1 MVRNNVGE
9 NMEDNTVT
17 KDDGWGQIDTSQPES
32 KEKEDKVNFEVE
44 NSSEEKEVKV
54 EPVIEKEEEKK
65 EKPKLETKEEETQP
79 EEQPDEAEGIDSK
92 RAQKRIRQL
101 VRQRKEKEEEVARLL
116 ADKQELEK
124 RLTTNQTNQFDLTKT
139 SIESQEKSLE
149 NQLSLAKQNY
159 LDAFEKDDKNQLLKA
174 QEALNEAQINLN
186 NVKTNKVNFDKDYE
200 NYQNAIKQQSVQSQQ
215 QAVPQQPQYDPKA
228 VEWAEKNEWFGQ
240 DKIMTAA
247 ALALDAQLKEEG
259 FDPADDD
266 FYTEVD
272 ARLTEAFPT
281 KLNKSKQV
289 RQKETSNPSQVVAGT
304 SRTPASKKIKLTQED
319 VRLANKWNVPLE
331 QYAKKKAKV
340 TDSEYTN
347 ISKCVEF
354 LLALTKTKRTEKLRI
369 FQKLKRLH
377 FKKKTILIYLK
388 LLKINLIAKV

>member
-1 MVRNNVGE
+1 
-9 NMEDNTVT
+9 MEVEQKEEWSD
-17 KDDGWGQIDTSQPES
+17 IDTSKPES
-32 KEKEDKVNFEVE
+32 KEEENKVDFEVE
-44 NSSEEKEVKV
+44 KTSEDKEEKV
-54 EPVIEKEEEKK
+54 EAVVEEQPVAETKT
-65 EKPKLETKEEETQP
+65 ETKEDTQP
-79 EEQPDEAEGIDSK
+79 EEQPDEAKDIESE

-116 ADKQELEK
+116 AEKQDLQN
-124 RLTTNQTNQFDLTKT
+124 RLTQNQTNQFDLTKT

-149 NQLSLAKQNY
+149 NQLNLAKQNY

-186 NVKTNKVNFDKDYE
+186 NVKTNKVSFEKDYE
-200 NYQNAIKQQSVQSQQ
+200 NYQNAVKQQPVQQSQ
-215 QAVPQQPQYDPKA
+215 PQQPQYDPKA
-228 VEWAEKNEWFGQ
+228 VAWAEKNEWFGQ
-240 DKIMTAA
+240 DKMMTAA

-272 ARLTEAFPT
+272 TRLQQTFPT
-281 KLNKSKQV
+281 KFKKTEQV

-331 QYAKKKAKV
+331 QYAKEKAKV
-340 TDSEYTN
+340 TDSEEYTN
-347 ISKCVEF
+347 IS
-354 LLALTKTKRTEKLRI
+354 TMRRSS
-369 FQKLKRLH
+369 
-377 FKKKTILIYLK
+377 
-388 LLKINLIAKV
+388 

>member
-1 MVRNNVGE
+1 
-9 NMEDNTVT
+9 MEDNTVT

-174 QEALNEAQINLN
+174 QEA
-186 NVKTNKVNFDKDYE
+186 
-200 NYQNAIKQQSVQSQQ
+200 
-215 QAVPQQPQYDPKA
+215 
-228 VEWAEKNEWFGQ
+228 
-240 DKIMTAA
+240 
-247 ALALDAQLKEEG
+247 
-259 FDPADDD
+259 
-266 FYTEVD
+266 
-272 ARLTEAFPT
+272 
-281 KLNKSKQV
+281 
-289 RQKETSNPSQVVAGT
+289 
-304 SRTPASKKIKLTQED
+304 
-319 VRLANKWNVPLE
+319 
-331 QYAKKKAKV
+331 
-340 TDSEYTN
+340 
-347 ISKCVEF
+347 
-354 LLALTKTKRTEKLRI
+354 
-369 FQKLKRLH
+369 
-377 FKKKTILIYLK
+377 
-388 LLKINLIAKV
+388 

>member
-1 MVRNNVGE
+1 MIITLRNRLVRNNVGE

-32 KEKEDKVNFEVE
+32 KEKEDKVDFEVE

-54 EPVIEKEEEKK
+54 EPEIEKEEVK
-65 EKPKLETKEEETQP
+65 EKPKLETKQEEETQL
-79 EEQPDEAEGIDSK
+79 EEQPDEAKDIDSK

-124 RLTTNQTNQFDLTKT
+124 RLKTNQSNQFDLTKT
-139 SIESQEKSLE
+139 SLESQEKSLE

-186 NVKTNKVNFDKDYE
+186 NIKSNKVNFEKDYD
-200 NYQNAIKQQSVQSQQ
+200 NYQNAVKQQSLQSQQ
-215 QAVPQQPQYDPKA
+215 QTAPQQPQYDPKA
-228 VEWAEKNEWFGQ
+228 VAWAEKNEWFGQ

-266 FYTEVD
+266 FYSEVD
-272 ARLTEAFPT
+272 TRLQEAFPT
-281 KLNKSKQV
+281 KIKQTQQV
-289 RQKETSNPSQVVAGT
+289 RQKDTSSPSQVVAGT

-319 VRLANKWNVPLE
+319 VRLAQKWNVPLE
-331 QYAKKKAKV
+331 QYAKEKAKV
-340 TDSEYTN
+340 SDSEEYTT
-347 ISKCVEF
+347 IS
-354 LLALTKTKRTEKLRI
+354 TMRRSS
-369 FQKLKRLH
+369 
-377 FKKKTILIYLK
+377 
-388 LLKINLIAKV
+388 